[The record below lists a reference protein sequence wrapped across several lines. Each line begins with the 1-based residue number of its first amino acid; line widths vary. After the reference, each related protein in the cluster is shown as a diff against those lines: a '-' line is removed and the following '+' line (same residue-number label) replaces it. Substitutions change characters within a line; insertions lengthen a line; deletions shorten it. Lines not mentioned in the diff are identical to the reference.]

1 MDQRIGNVET
11 EIARRLKLMTPDPII
26 EALAQQVAC
35 YRKLAKLA
43 GIQRLHIQN
52 SATEALIDVLQ
63 KRQAVMEQL
72 AEQERII
79 APAKQRWS
87 EYSAS
92 LSEESRAKAEEL
104 LVETRALLKRITDAD
119 RDDVLA
125 LQQRKLN
132 LGRQI
137 QQATTAK
144 QVNRNYAKAA
154 YGSSRSRMDL
164 QT

>member
-1 MDQRIGNVET
+1 
-11 EIARRLKLMTPDPII
+11 MTPDPII
-26 EALAQQVAC
+26 AALAQQVAC

-52 SATEALIDVLQ
+52 SATESLLEVLQ
-63 KRQAVMEQL
+63 RRQVVLEQL

-87 EYSAS
+87 EYLVSV
-92 LSEESRAKAEEL
+92 SEESRAKAEEL
-104 LVETRALLKRITDAD
+104 LAETRKLLERITNAD
-119 RDDVLA
+119 REDVLA
-125 LQQRKLN
+125 MQQRKIN

-137 QQATTAK
+137 QQAKTAR

-154 YGSSRSRMDL
+154 YGSTQSRMDL

>member
-1 MDQRIGNVET
+1 VDQRIGNVET

-79 APAKQRWS
+79 APAKQRWG

-92 LSEESRAKAEEL
+92 LSDESRAKAEEL
-104 LVETRALLKRITDAD
+104 LIETRALLKRITDAD